1 LEEVAETCPLLQLAG
16 DGKSG
21 RKKTTCL
28 REPGVGLL
36 DVRNF
41 GRMWVATEGFFCRA
55 VLIILSGDLGCV
67 SRLAFVV

>member
-36 DVRNF
+36 DVRDF
-41 GRMWVATEGFFCRA
+41 GRMWVATEGFFVA
-55 VLIILSGDLGCV
+55 Q
-67 SRLAFVV
+67 F